1 MSSMYGKDTSSLVSV
16 KALLVFN
23 ASSDEPSRRDVVVVI
38 LFSSS
43 LKAFLAFLTRGR
55 ETKSFIRALSK

>member
-16 KALLVFN
+16 ALLVFN
-23 ASSDEPSRRDVVVVI
+23 ASSDEPSRRDVVVI

-55 ETKSFIRALSK
+55 ETKSFSRALSK

>member
-16 KALLVFN
+16 ALLVFN
-23 ASSDEPSRRDVVVVI
+23 ASSDEPSRRDVVVI

-43 LKAFLAFLTRGR
+43 LKALAFLTRGR

>member
-16 KALLVFN
+16 ALLVFN
-23 ASSDEPSRRDVVVVI
+23 ASSDEPSRRDVVII

-43 LKAFLAFLTRGR
+43 LKALAFLTRGR
-55 ETKSFIRALSK
+55 ETKSFRALSK

>member
-1 MSSMYGKDTSSLVSV
+1 MSSMYGKDTSSLLSV
-16 KALLVFN
+16 ALLVN

-43 LKAFLAFLTRGR
+43 LKALAFLTRGR

>member
-16 KALLVFN
+16 ALLVFN
-23 ASSDEPSRRDVVVVI
+23 ASSDEPSRRDVVVI

-43 LKAFLAFLTRGR
+43 LKALAFLTRGR
-55 ETKSFIRALSK
+55 ETKSFRALSK

>member
-43 LKAFLAFLTRGR
+43 LKALAFLTRGR
-55 ETKSFIRALSK
+55 ETKSFRALSK

>member
-16 KALLVFN
+16 ALLVFN

-43 LKAFLAFLTRGR
+43 LKALAFLTRGR
-55 ETKSFIRALSK
+55 ETKSFRALSK

>member
-16 KALLVFN
+16 ALLVFN

-55 ETKSFIRALSK
+55 ETKSFSRALSK

>member
-16 KALLVFN
+16 ALLVFN

-43 LKAFLAFLTRGR
+43 LKALAFLTRGR

>member
-1 MSSMYGKDTSSLVSV
+1 MYGKDTSSLVSV
-16 KALLVFN
+16 ALLVFN

-43 LKAFLAFLTRGR
+43 LKALAFLTRGR
-55 ETKSFIRALSK
+55 ETKSFRALSK

>member
-1 MSSMYGKDTSSLVSV
+1 MSSMYGKDTSSLLSV
-16 KALLVFN
+16 ALLVFN
-23 ASSDEPSRRDVVVVI
+23 ASSDEPSRRDVVVI

-43 LKAFLAFLTRGR
+43 LKALAFLTRGR

>member
-1 MSSMYGKDTSSLVSV
+1 MSSMYGKDTSSLLSV
-16 KALLVFN
+16 ALLVN
-23 ASSDEPSRRDVVVVI
+23 ASSDEPSRRDVVII

-43 LKAFLAFLTRGR
+43 LKALAFLTRGR